1 MLLYLFVYNRTRVLA
16 CSVAGRS
23 TLAKVSI
30 GTDMVVSGLYSSAK
44 ELFIAAG
51 QAAQEAAHIEL
62 ALEQAKTRE
71 LPHAQSYEQRIKT
84 GHVTDALLPTDMR
97 IQLEEKKREILAQDK
112 ALVEYAYS
120 ILYGTQTTSGLSELI
135 DIQTCE
141 IVEHKFIHNMKW
153 IAISAMFNISIMSAR
168 RAVDVAFDIID
179 SLGFEQTRQGIGQ
192 ATLEFE
198 EA

>member
-1 MLLYLFVYNRTRVLA
+1 MKETEIYSILSAYNSARDLFKATQN
-16 CSVAGRS
+16 
-23 TLAKVSI
+23 
-30 GTDMVVSGLYSSAK
+30 
-44 ELFIAAG
+44 
-51 QAAQEAAHIEL
+51 AAQEAAHIEL

-153 IAISAMFNISIMSAR
+153 IAISALFNISIISAR
-168 RAVDVAFDIID
+168 RACDVAFDIID

-192 ATLEFE
+192 ATLELE
-198 EA
+198 WR